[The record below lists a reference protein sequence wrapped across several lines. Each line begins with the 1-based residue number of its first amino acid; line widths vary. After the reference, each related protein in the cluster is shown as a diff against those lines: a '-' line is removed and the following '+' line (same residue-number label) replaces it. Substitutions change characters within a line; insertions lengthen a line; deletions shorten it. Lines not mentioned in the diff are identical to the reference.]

1 MDSADWRD
9 ATRRF
14 TAACADDDAV
24 VAAYLGGSH
33 AAGTAD
39 EVSDLDL
46 YLVTSERDYEAF
58 FARHEEFM
66 RRWCEP
72 LSLEAIRDFEGLGFD
87 MLLFVCRDGVWGEV
101 ATAHIGNFAAAHGGA
116 YEVLVDETGLLDG
129 VEFPLWAPGEDER
142 REAARH
148 AVTRF
153 WHDALQLHV
162 LVVRG
167 REVAAAAKLAQ
178 LRAHV
183 ATLGELVGDDGAA
196 LAATTRTSD
205 LGAMR
210 DAALELVGLHA
221 ELGARAARAVGIA
234 YPHELPGLVTGRL
247 ASRGR
252 EEGG

>member
-1 MDSADWRD
+1 MTGADWRD

-14 TAACADDDAV
+14 TAACARDAAV

-39 EVSDLDL
+39 DVSDLDL
-46 YLVTSERDYEAF
+46 YLVTTEREYESF
-58 FARHEEFM
+58 FERHEDFM
-66 RRWCEP
+66 RLWCEP
-72 LSLEAIRDFEGLGFD
+72 LSLEAIRNFEGLGFD

-101 ATAHIGNFAAAHGGA
+101 ATAHTGNFRAAHGGP
-116 YEVLVDETGLLDG
+116 YEVLLDETGLLVG
-129 VEFPLWAPGEDER
+129 AEFPLWVPGEDDR

-153 WHDALQLHV
+153 WHDALQLDV
-162 LVVRG
+162 LLVRG

-183 ATLGELVGDDGAA
+183 ATLGDVVGDDGTA

-205 LGAMR
+205 RAAMR
-210 DAALELVGLHA
+210 DAAVELVALHA
-221 ELGARAARAVGIA
+221 DLGARAARAVGIA
-234 YPHELPGLVTGRL
+234 YPDELPGLVTGRL
-247 ASRGR
+247 ASRAR